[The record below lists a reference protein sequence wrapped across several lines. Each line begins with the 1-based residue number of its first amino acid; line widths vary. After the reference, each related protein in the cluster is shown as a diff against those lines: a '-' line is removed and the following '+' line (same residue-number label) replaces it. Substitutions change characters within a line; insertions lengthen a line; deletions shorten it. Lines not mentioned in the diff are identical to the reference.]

1 MSDGMAS
8 NGLKFTKFLENWSGG
23 SRVGVRDSTRTGMH
37 TRARTHTHTHAHT
50 HTHTHHITSHHV
62 DPIHLFTVRK
72 GQ

>member
-50 HTHTHHITSHHV
+50 HTHTSSPEPDQYSSHLHI
-62 DPIHLFTVRK
+62 LFGTIL
-72 GQ
+72 